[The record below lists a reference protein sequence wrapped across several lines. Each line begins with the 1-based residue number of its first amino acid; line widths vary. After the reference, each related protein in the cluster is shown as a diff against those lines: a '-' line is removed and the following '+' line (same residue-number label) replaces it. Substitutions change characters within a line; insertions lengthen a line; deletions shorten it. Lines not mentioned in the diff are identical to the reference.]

1 MRYEISPFHILLAL
15 LIVFPILF
23 LNNEDKPLKVAVMT
37 VLFMAYTYGYYRNE
51 ANEKNYTVWESIK
64 NDLPT
69 FSKIDMKP
77 WQFLLFLLIA
87 APFLLFFGSLIVAM
101 FD

>member
-1 MRYEISPFHILLAL
+1 MNPVHILLAMIAVL
-15 LIVFPILF
+15 PYTAMRFADIGYIGSILIFF
-23 LNNEDKPLKVAVMT
+23 
-37 VLFMAYTYGYYRNE
+37 GYLIFSFSHYHDLSN
-51 ANEKNYTVWESIK
+51 KTGQTIWQTIK

-77 WQFLLFLLIA
+77 WQFFLFLLIA
-87 APFLLFFGSLIVAM
+87 APFLLFFGAIIVAM